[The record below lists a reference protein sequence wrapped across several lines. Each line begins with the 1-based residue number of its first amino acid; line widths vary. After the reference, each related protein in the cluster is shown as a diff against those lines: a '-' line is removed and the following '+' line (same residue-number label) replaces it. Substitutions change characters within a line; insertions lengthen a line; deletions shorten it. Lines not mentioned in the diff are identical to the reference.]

1 MKIKPQKHNAL
12 NEQDRL
18 ELARLLIKAGYK
30 VSIGTEKNGNKAA
43 VPYVE
48 YEEVKRDADT

>member
-1 MKIKPQKHNAL
+1 MKIKPQKYNAL

-18 ELARLLIKAGYK
+18 DLARVLIQAGYK

-43 VPYVE
+43 VHYVE
-48 YEEVKRDADT
+48 YEEVKRDAD

>member
-18 ELARLLIKAGYK
+18 ELARLLVKAGYK